1 MSNLQDLKDAGESS
15 VVDKQTGQVYELDLT
30 AYSNDSEKQH
40 EISEGPEA
48 GGHALKKGLK
58 SSHIQLIAIGGCIG
72 TGLFVGTSA
81 TLNKCGPAGLF
92 ISYCI
97 MSTVIYPVMNA
108 LAEMVC
114 FLPGLP
120 NNDETGGSIST
131 LVTRYVDPSL
141 GFAVGW
147 NYVYCY
153 IILVAAECTAASG
166 VVTYWTTAV
175 PKAVW
180 ITIFIGVIVLL
191 NFTAVEFYG
200 TSEAIFCSLKVL
212 CILGIIL
219 VSIVLFFG
227 GGPNHDRLGFRYWDH
242 PGAWAYHLAKGNS
255 GRFSD
260 IITGIIRAGFAFI
273 LGPELVVLTSTEA
286 QDSRRNIEK
295 AARRFIWRLIFFYCV
310 SSLCAGVI
318 VSRTDPVLVNALNQ
332 GKAGAGSSP
341 FVIGI
346 QNAGIKVLPHIINV
360 CILSSAWSSGNSFM
374 YATSRSLLSLAQDGY
389 APKVFKRVNRFGVP
403 YAGVACGTIVS
414 CLAYLNVS
422 SSTADVFNWFS
433 NISTIS
439 GFLGWMCAGV
449 AYLRFRKAVF
459 YNDLYSRLPFKT
471 PFQPYLTYFYVIFIG
486 LICLVNG
493 YESLVHW
500 SYKDFIAAY
509 ITLPAFAA
517 LWVGHKAYTR
527 TWNQWFI
534 PVHQIDVTTGLREIE
549 EETKELD
556 AKRIPP
562 RNLWEKILNWLF

>member
-1 MSNLQDLKDAGESS
+1 MSNLQDLKDAGETS

-30 AYSNDSEKQH
+30 SYSNDSEKNGSLPNKPQSGDH
-40 EISEGPEA
+40 N
-48 GGHALKKGLK
+48 LKKGLK
-58 SSHIQLIAIGGCIG
+58 SAHIQLIAIGGCIG
-72 TGLFVGTSA
+72 TGLFVGTSS
-81 TLNKCGPAGLF
+81 TLYKCGPAGLF

-97 MSTVIYPVMNA
+97 MSTIIYPVMNA

-120 NNDETGGSIST
+120 DENETGGSIST
-131 LVTRYVDPSL
+131 LCTRYVDSSL

-153 IILVAAECTAASG
+153 VILVAAECTAASG

-175 PKAVW
+175 PKAAW
-180 ITIFIGVIVLL
+180 ITIFLGIIVVL
-191 NFTAVEFYG
+191 NCTAVEFYG
-200 TSEAIFCSLKVL
+200 TSEAIFCSLKIF
-212 CILGIIL
+212 CILGIII

-227 GGPNHDRLGFRYWDH
+227 GGPNHDRLGFRFWKD
-242 PGAWAYHLAKGNS
+242 PGAWAYHLADGGA
-255 GRFSD
+255 GRLSD
-260 IITGIIRAGFAFI
+260 IITGVIRAGFAFI

-295 AARRFIWRLIFFYCV
+295 AARRFVWRLIFFYCV

-318 VSRTDPVLVNALNQ
+318 VSRNDPVLLNALSQ
-332 GKAGAGSSP
+332 GKPGAGSSP

-374 YATSRSLLSLAQDGY
+374 YATTRSLLSLSQEGY
-389 APKVFKRVNRFGVP
+389 APKIFNRVNRWGVP
-403 YAGVACGTIVS
+403 YTGVAFATAFS

-439 GFLGWMCAGV
+439 GFLGWICSGV

-459 YNDLYSRLPFKT
+459 FNNLYDRLPFKT
-471 PFQPYLTYFYVIFIG
+471 PFQPYFTWFYII
-486 LICLVNG
+486 LIAIICLING
-493 YESLVHW
+493 YESFVHW
-500 SYKDFIAAY
+500 NYKDFIAAY
-509 ITLPAFAA
+509 ITLPLFLI
-517 LWVGHKAYTR
+517 LWLGHKAYTR
-527 TWNQWFI
+527 TWSQWMI
-534 PVHQIDVTTGLREIE
+534 SVSEIDVTTGLREIE
-549 EETKELD
+549 EETKELN
-556 AKRIPP
+556 ARRIPP
-562 RNLWEKILNWLF
+562 RNLWEKILEWLF